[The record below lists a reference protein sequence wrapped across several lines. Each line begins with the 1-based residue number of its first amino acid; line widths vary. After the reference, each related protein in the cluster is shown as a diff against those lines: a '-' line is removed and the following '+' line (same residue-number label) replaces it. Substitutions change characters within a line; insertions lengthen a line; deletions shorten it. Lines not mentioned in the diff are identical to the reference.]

1 MSKIWCLRNL
11 HKQEQKKSVF
21 TYRPERMVGGRAR
34 GCRRPR
40 RPTASPEAA
49 RAPRRHRPRQTLRH
63 RHRRRCHA
71 WPRTAQG
78 PAPLLAAA
86 RGSGHARG
94 TGLARPAVVPP
105 RGGARRV
112 GWRGAGRRR
121 RRGGGGMR
129 GRGFAPPSPWPR
141 SGVERGGG

>member
-11 HKQEQKKSVF
+11 HKQEQKKFVF

-78 PAPLLAAA
+78 PALLLAAA
-86 RGSGHARG
+86 RGVGRAG

>member
-11 HKQEQKKSVF
+11 HKQEQKKFVF

-49 RAPRRHRPRQTLRH
+49 RAPAAIVRGKLFATD

-78 PAPLLAAA
+78 PPLLAAA
-86 RGSGHARG
+86 REWPRAG

-105 RGGARRV
+105 RRARRV